1 MTFKFIVLIIQH
13 RQKVLFV
20 FLIFTLFFCFLL
32 NLSLGSVAI
41 PLKAIANS
49 FMGIEIKKTWE
60 IILWNFRL
68 PKAITAVFVGA
79 GLSVAGLLMQTLFRN
94 PMAGPY
100 VLGITSGASLG
111 VAILIMGS
119 SFLPFTLATPYGL
132 VIAAAG
138 GSALVLWIV
147 LWVSQKIKD
156 TLSILIVGL
165 MFGSF
170 TSAIVSVLAF
180 FSSAEEIQ
188 KYTFWAMGSLS
199 NLSNDS
205 LLLLVATVTL
215 GLLASLF
222 TLKSLNVL
230 LLGEQYA
237 ISMGMPFQK
246 IRWIVIIATGLLAG
260 SITAFAGPIAF
271 VGLAVP
277 HLARLLFQTS
287 QHISLF
293 IASLLIGSILMLL
306 CDIIAQVPGSDYT
319 LPINAITS
327 LIGAPIVI
335 WLLIRKRKLH
345 M

>member
-1 MTFKFIVLIIQH
+1 
-13 RQKVLFV
+13 
-20 FLIFTLFFCFLL
+20 
-32 NLSLGSVAI
+32 
-41 PLKAIANS
+41 
-49 FMGIEIKKTWE
+49 MGIEIKKTWE

>member
-1 MTFKFIVLIIQH
+1 MTIKFIVLIFQH

-20 FLIFTLFFCFLL
+20 FLVFTLFFCFLL

-49 FMGIEIKKTWE
+49 SMGIEIKKTWE

-79 GLSVAGLLMQTLFRN
+79 GLSIAGLMMQTLFRN
-94 PMAGPY
+94 PLAGPY

-111 VAILIMGS
+111 VALLIMGS
-119 SFLPFTLATPYGL
+119 SILPFALVTPYGL
-132 VIAAAG
+132 VIASAV

-156 TLSILIVGL
+156 TMSILIVGL

-170 TSAIVSVLAF
+170 TSAIVSILAF

-237 ISMGMPFQK
+237 MSMGMPFHK
-246 IRWIVIIATGLLAG
+246 IRWIVILATGLLAG

-287 QHISLF
+287 QHIPLF
-293 IASLLIGSILMLL
+293 IASLLIGAILMLI

-345 M
+345 I